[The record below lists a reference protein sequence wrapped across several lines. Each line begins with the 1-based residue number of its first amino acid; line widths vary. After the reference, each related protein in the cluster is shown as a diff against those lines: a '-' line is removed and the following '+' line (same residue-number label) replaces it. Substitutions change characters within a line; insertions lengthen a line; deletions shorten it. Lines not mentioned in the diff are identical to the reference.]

1 MEKMRVN
8 EICCCDTGSGDFFGP
23 ICVVAC
29 YIDNTDWPWLNEL
42 DIMNLDINDQQQII
56 AAGSILKDRLTYS
69 LLLLD
74 NSHYNKMT
82 ATGQKM
88 TKIKTRLYN
97 QAMINVMH
105 KTQQPVDKKMIH
117 GFLSPKK
124 YYKNLKHQLLVV
136 SHLTFM
142 ADEQGSIGMK
152 CAKILS
158 MYAHYQYFN
167 NMNKALKIT
176 LPHGCNIKAIETG
189 ITLVNN
195 YGVDILQRVCKKN
208 WPNYQQIL
216 EKLQ

>member
-1 MEKMRVN
+1 
-8 EICCCDTGSGDFFGP
+8 
-23 ICVVAC
+23 
-29 YIDNTDWPWLNEL
+29 
-42 DIMNLDINDQQQII
+42 
-56 AAGSILKDRLTYS
+56 
-69 LLLLD
+69 
-74 NSHYNKMT
+74 
-82 ATGQKM
+82 
-88 TKIKTRLYN
+88 
-97 QAMINVMH
+97 
-105 KTQQPVDKKMIH
+105 
-117 GFLSPKK
+117 
-124 YYKNLKHQLLVV
+124 
-136 SHLTFM
+136 M